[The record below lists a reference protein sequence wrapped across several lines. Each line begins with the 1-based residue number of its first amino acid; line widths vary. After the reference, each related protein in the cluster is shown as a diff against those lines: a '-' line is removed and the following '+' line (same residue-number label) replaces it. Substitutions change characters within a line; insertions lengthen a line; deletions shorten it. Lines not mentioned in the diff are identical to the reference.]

1 MGSQTIL
8 DLIASTFVFGS
19 LLLMMLRINANI
31 AQNYQAY
38 GNDLVVQQNL
48 VEVVR
53 LLEYDFR
60 KIGYCKDPSK
70 IPDPSRAIR
79 YADSIR
85 IKFYTDFSTAA
96 NPYGDGNLDSL
107 DYYLGAFVTVTPNP
121 FDRLLY
127 RVENNQTPVG
137 VNLGLTTFNL
147 QYFDSDKLAIAYPI
161 TDYGEIATM
170 QITIRCENLAAWT
183 VNQYS
188 GRFDSLVMGYQSAYW
203 RQVRLVARN
212 LRNR

>member
-8 DLIASTFVFGS
+8 DLIASTVVFSS
-19 LLLMMLRINANI
+19 LLLMALRLNASVS
-31 AQNYQAY
+31 QNLQAY

-48 VEVVR
+48 VEVVK

-60 KIGYCKDPSK
+60 KIGYCKDPTK
-70 IPDPSRAIR
+70 IPDPSDAIR
-79 YADSIR
+79 YADSIK
-85 IKFYTDFSTAA
+85 IKFYTDLATAA
-96 NPYGDGNLDSL
+96 YPQGDGNLDSIQ
-107 DYYLGAFVTVTPNP
+107 YYLGAFVPETPNP

-147 QYFDSDKLAIAYPI
+147 QYYDSDKLAISYPI

-188 GRFDSLVMGYQSAYW
+188 GRFDSLAMGYQSAYW

>member
-8 DLIASTFVFGS
+8 DLIASTMVFSS
-19 LLLMMLRINANI
+19 LLLMGMRLNASVSTHLN
-31 AQNYQAY
+31 AY
-38 GNDLVVQQNL
+38 KGDLIVQQNL
-48 VEVVR
+48 VELVK

-70 IPDPSRAIR
+70 IPDPTRAIR

-85 IKFYTDFSTAA
+85 IKFYTDLATTA

-107 DYYLGAFVTVTPNP
+107 DYYIGSWATGTPNP
-121 FDRLLY
+121 LDRY
-127 RVENNQTPVG
+127 IFRVENNATPVG
-137 VNLGLTTFNL
+137 VDLGVTTFNL
-147 QYFDSDKLAIAYPI
+147 QYYDANKNLLTYPI
-161 TDYGEIATM
+161 TNYGAITTM
-170 QITIRCENLAAWT
+170 QITVQCQNLAA
-183 VNQYS
+183 VGVSQYA
-188 GRFDSLVMGYQSAYW
+188 GRFDSLSLGYQSAYW